1 MEKMLEIKIMEKFK
15 MKMLL
20 KKISN
25 NLNKKIN
32 LKIKI
37 KIKKYKKINKWRIRM
52 KIMIYLNFPE
62 VYLQKLLMVNL
73 KQKDR
78 KVN

>member
-1 MEKMLEIKIMEKFK
+1 MEKFK

-25 NLNKKIN
+25 NLNKKTN

-37 KIKKYKKINKWRIRM
+37 KMKKYKKINKWMIRM
-52 KIMIYLNFPE
+52 KITIYLNFLE
-62 VYLQKLLMVNL
+62 VYLRKLLMVNL
-73 KQKDR
+73 KQKDK